1 MKCIHKNYHSHE
13 MSHDIA
19 LGICQWLFQLA
30 VQLEATV
37 GILCDR
43 FFFSINDHLVDK
55 LIHHYQFLLRDRPIK
70 ISL

>member
-1 MKCIHKNYHSHE
+1 

-37 GILCDR
+37 GILCDG

-70 ISL
+70 KSL